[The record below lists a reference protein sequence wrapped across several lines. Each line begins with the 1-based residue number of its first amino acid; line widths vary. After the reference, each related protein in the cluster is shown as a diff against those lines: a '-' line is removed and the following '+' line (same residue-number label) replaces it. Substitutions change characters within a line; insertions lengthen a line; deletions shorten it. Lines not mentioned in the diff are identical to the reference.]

1 MKKWNAPEVAELNIA
16 ETAGGFWKVGVE
28 GPFNVV
34 FGDKDGGTN
43 DNNKNDGTTGTE
55 EDNSL

>member
-1 MKKWNAPEVAELNIA
+1 MKKWNAPEVAELNIT

-34 FGDKDGGTN
+34 FGDKDGSN
-43 DNNKNDGTTGTE
+43 DSKEDGTTNTE
-55 EDNSL
+55 DESL